1 MKNEITAKIKEEK
14 IIAIIRH
21 LGAKDAEAL
30 CEALYKGG
38 IRLAEITFDPA
49 GTIPAEETAK
59 TISVLRDKFAGK
71 MLIGAGTV
79 LDMDYARIAIGAG
92 AEFIIS
98 PNTDPDVIRYT
109 KECGRVSIPGAM
121 TPTEVVSAYRAGADF
136 VKVFPSDTLGL
147 KFIKALRAPLP
158 HIPLI
163 PTGGIN
169 TGNIADF
176 LSAGAAAV
184 GIGSNLSR
192 NDLVKAGRLDE
203 ITALAEEYLRAA
215 NGGAANGGA
224 AKC

>member
-38 IRLAEITFDPA
+38 IRLTEITFDPA

-215 NGGAANGGA
+215 NGGAA
-224 AKC
+224 KC

>member
-38 IRLAEITFDPA
+38 IRLTEITFDPA

-147 KFIKALRAPLP
+147 KFVKALRAPLP

-215 NGGAANGGA
+215 NGGAA
-224 AKC
+224 KC

>member
-1 MKNEITAKIKEEK
+1 MKNEIITKIKEEK

-38 IRLAEITFDPA
+38 IRLAEITFDPT
-49 GTIPAEETAK
+49 GTIPAEETAAA
-59 TISVLRDKFAGK
+59 ISSLREKFSGK

-79 LDMDYARIAIGAG
+79 LDMTYARIAIGAG

-109 KECGRVSIPGAM
+109 KECGKVSIPGAM
-121 TPTEVVSAYRAGADF
+121 TPTEVVNAYTAGADF
-136 VKVFPSDTLGL
+136 VKVFPSDSLGL
-147 KFIKALRAPLP
+147 KYIKALRAPLP

-163 PTGGIN
+163 PTGGVN
-169 TGNIADF
+169 VGNIADF

-192 NDLVKAGRLDE
+192 NDLVKAGRFDE
-203 ITALAEEYLRAA
+203 ITALAEEYVRAA
-215 NGGAANGGA
+215 GGETE
-224 AKC
+224 KC

>member
-215 NGGAANGGA
+215 NGGAA
-224 AKC
+224 KC

>member
-14 IIAIIRH
+14 IIAVIRH

-30 CEALYKGG
+30 CGALYKGG
-38 IRLAEITFDPA
+38 IRLAEITFAPA

-59 TISVLRDKFAGK
+59 TISVLREKFAGK

-98 PNTDPDVIRYT
+98 PNTDPDVISYT

-215 NGGAANGGA
+215 NGGAA
-224 AKC
+224 KC

>member
-38 IRLAEITFDPA
+38 IRLTEITFDPA

-59 TISVLRDKFAGK
+59 TISVLREKFAGK

-109 KECGRVSIPGAM
+109 NECGRVSIPGAM

-215 NGGAANGGA
+215 NGGAA
-224 AKC
+224 KC

>member
-59 TISVLRDKFAGK
+59 TISVLREKFAGK

-203 ITALAEEYLRAA
+203 ITALAEEYLRS
-215 NGGAANGGA
+215 ANGGA